1 MSESDEDFRPY
12 APPAAEN
19 LSDAPP
25 LATQLLDEQ
34 SIVGTFVGAV
44 SGGVPGYVFYTMVV
58 LSDLAPA
65 IAFFIP
71 GVVIGFGA
79 KWVGRG
85 LGLLH
90 TLVAAGVALLGLLI
104 CLFFIKL
111 TAVGFL
117 MSLPNVLISVFL
129 ETRIYNREQAKALYD
144 YRWQQGA
151 GA

>member
-1 MSESDEDFRPY
+1 MSESDGEFRPY
-12 APPAAEN
+12 APPAASN

-34 SIVGTFVGAV
+34 SLVGTVVGAV

-58 LSDLAPA
+58 LSNVAPA

-85 LGLLH
+85 LTVMH
-90 TLVAAGVALLGLLI
+90 ALVAAGIALLGLLS
-104 CLFFIKL
+104 CLFFVKL
-111 TAVGFL
+111 TPVGFL
-117 MSLPNVLISVFL
+117 MSLPNVLIAGLLAKRSL
-129 ETRIYNREQAKALYD
+129 TREQAKALYD
-144 YRWQQGA
+144 YRWQHGA
-151 GA
+151 GR